1 MLDPSAPLDRRAAL
15 VLRAHGLTAADVGAH
30 GLDSLR
36 TRLALEDGA
45 DLTARLT
52 SPAPADDREW
62 LTDGIVE
69 ALQKQHGRD

>member
-1 MLDPSAPLDRRAAL
+1 MLDPSAPLDRRVGL
-15 VLRAHGLTAADVGAH
+15 VLRALGLTSADVGAH

-52 SPAPADDREW
+52 SPAPADDRDGI
-62 LTDGIVE
+62 TDGIVD